1 MANRQV
7 CNVLGRQ
14 IRSFSSSTAAK
25 SASGAPI
32 QLYGLEGRYAHA
44 IYSAATKKQQL
55 DAVEKDFQ
63 GLVSLFSQDKKLN
76 DVLRNP
82 LLTKE
87 QKQNAVNELGT
98 KRNANP
104 ITVNTLSLLAE
115 NGRLSRLQGVAKA
128 FGTIMSAH
136 KGEISAKV
144 TTAKQLSAS
153 ESKELQ
159 AVLQAFLK
167 QGHKLKLQTVV
178 DPEVLGGMVIELGD
192 RYIDLSLSSKLKTFS
207 NIVKET
213 L

>member
-1 MANRQV
+1 M
-7 CNVLGRQ
+7 
-14 IRSFSSSTAAK
+14 
-25 SASGAPI
+25 
-32 QLYGLEGRYAHA
+32 
-44 IYSAATKKQQL
+44 
-55 DAVEKDFQ
+55 
-63 GLVSLFSQDKKLN
+63 
-76 DVLRNP
+76 
-82 LLTKE
+82 
-87 QKQNAVNELGT
+87 GT